1 MPLYRKMKSP
11 LGYQNLTNSS
21 FDSYGVDHS
30 GFTTR
35 DELEYQ
41 FARQEREHLL
51 MDQEKQNGVTDN
63 FTQYGHNFWGTP
75 QENNY
80 GFGSSNISE
89 NIERLSKQFMTP
101 NSSLSENNLLNN
113 PSGYQSLLP
122 ENEGY
127 LSETTNSLGGSMSS
141 TRGLA
146 DDSSNEI
153 SQESLNSM
161 SDIES
166 SYPKYWNTEKEGKDV
181 YDYVIN
187 QIGGEHYPNVQTSL
201 RYFLSLMGASG
212 KMYFDKNKLENQKIT
227 DKFKHAL
234 INCEA
239 TKFGRGGYDA
249 AKFLSALKEKQDV
262 KSKRNTLDESRADD
276 YANKIGRQIGLKY
289 PYGSCVDNLKKII
302 RYK

>member
-41 FARQEREHLL
+41 FARQERENLL
-51 MDQEKQNGVTDN
+51 MDQEQQNKVTDN
-63 FTQYGHNFWGTP
+63 FTQYGTNFWGTP

-101 NSSLSENNLLNN
+101 PSSSTSFLDQSLIEEPQATASLFDT
-113 PSGYQSLLP
+113 PVGYQSLLSND
-122 ENEGY
+122 ENL
-127 LSETTNSLGGSMSS
+127 LSNSMSS
-141 TRGLA
+141 MSE
-146 DDSSNEI
+146 SS
-153 SQESLNSM
+153 SDSLN
-161 SDIES
+161 S
-166 SYPKYWNTEKEGKDV
+166 SYPKYWNTEKEGKDI
-181 YDYVIN
+181 YDNVIN
-187 QIGGEHYPNVQTSL
+187 QIGGERKPYPQTSL
-201 RYFLSLMGASG
+201 RYIMSLVGASA
-212 KMYFDKNKLENQKIT
+212 KMYLDKNRLQNQKIT

-249 AKFLSALKEKQDV
+249 ARFLSALKEWKDV
-262 KSKRNTLDESRADD
+262 ESKSNTIDESNADN

-289 PYGSCVDNLKKII
+289 PYDSCEDNLKKII
-302 RYK
+302 QYQ